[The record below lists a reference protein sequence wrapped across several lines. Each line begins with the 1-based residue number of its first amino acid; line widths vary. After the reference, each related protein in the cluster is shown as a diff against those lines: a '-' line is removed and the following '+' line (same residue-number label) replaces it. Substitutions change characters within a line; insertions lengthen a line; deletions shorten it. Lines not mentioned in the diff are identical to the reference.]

1 MNIPVEAIGQ
11 FGSIAKN
18 GSPLILSSF
27 GRIFGLGDSEQKAL
41 LKGEFPRWAVL
52 AIGLGAGLV
61 GGAYLHK
68 KYPSQ
73 VGKIIGR

>member
-27 GRIFGLGDSEQKAL
+27 GRLFGLGADEQRAL
-41 LKGEFPRWAVL
+41 LKGDFPRWAVL
-52 AIGLGAGLV
+52 AVGVGIGLV

-68 KYPSQ
+68 KFPAQ
-73 VGKIIGR
+73 VGRVIG